1 LAPDEHQVAQLKKLR
16 TKGFTCLP
24 MPLGG
29 YLITDLAG
37 KPMLA
42 TPYPHT
48 PVHYLAPGN
57 FVEINQPIHDYT
69 YEV

>member
-1 LAPDEHQVAQLKKLR
+1 MTEDQRKDLKKLR

-48 PVHYLAPGN
+48 PVLYLAPGN
-57 FVEINQPIHDYT
+57 FVDIYQPTHNYT
-69 YEV
+69 CEV

>member
-1 LAPDEHQVAQLKKLR
+1 
-16 TKGFTCLP
+16 

-29 YLITDLAG
+29 YLLTDLDG

-42 TPYPHT
+42 TAYPHT

-57 FVEINQPIHDYT
+57 YVDLRPAPQHQYSF
-69 YEV
+69 EV